1 MCEATLVITEQDLIR
16 EKDKTHLAHDDQ
28 GRMYRVKRLPRPQ
41 IQGEVLRSILA
52 RGVGLGGPRVRV
64 LVDERFEP
72 VGIVTPVLELNRS
85 VDFKHPELLLAISVK
100 GALLDEDLL
109 DCENILRNLAL
120 DPAGKLWVLDH
131 SKSGAR
137 LVSSWYEGN
146 PNILV
151 SLFALGVHAHFIPEQ
166 LPQVLKSW
174 EQAAHKGLD
183 AFDGPG
189 LRMLGDVRLL
199 NQSLAKVSTE
209 MREAFIERPEQ
220 TLGTPRG
227 LA

>member
-1 MCEATLVITEQDLIR
+1 MHEATLVITEQELIW

-28 GRMYRVKRLPRPQ
+28 GRMYRAKRLPRPQ

-52 RGVGLGGPRVRV
+52 RGVGLGSPRVWV
-64 LVDERFEP
+64 LVDERLEP
-72 VGIVTPVLELNRS
+72 VGIVTPVLELDGL
-85 VDFKHPELLLAISVK
+85 VELKHPELLLAMSVK

-109 DCENILRNLAL
+109 DSEKMLQNLAL
-120 DPAGKLWVLDH
+120 DPAGKLWVLDY
-131 SKSGAR
+131 SKSGAKW
-137 LVSSWYEGN
+137 VSSWYEGD

-151 SLFALGVHAHFIPEQ
+151 SLFALSVHSHFIPEQ

-174 EQAAHKGLD
+174 ERAAHTGLD

-199 NQSLAKVSTE
+199 NQSLAKVTTE
-209 MREAFIERPEQ
+209 MLKAFTEQ
-220 TLGTPRG
+220 PDQALGTPRG